1 MGAQLHCAC
10 YYRQLTQWNSSF
22 ARTASSGSALSA
34 APMHAATGGSEAQ
47 CQCFREDSEPIDTP
61 IAKPDEDREDEETDK
76 RKRGEAMH
84 ASSVQ
89 ADAARHGAVLR
100 WSKLFREELGL
111 RGFPG
116 NVSYIAYLT
125 AYEIYKKLGL
135 DHSSE
140 RKRYIDN
147 AVEIQRADRAR
158 KSAWTVQQA
167 MIKYRNRPP
176 QYFNPFSVDCLEDT
190 EPGDKDRIWWLMTD
204 DQKATIIRDES
215 SAGYDIRHK
224 AENAWYIK
232 CMRIIDGGKEAIRN
246 NERLNNGKRS
256 VTNYLIQAQSNVR
269 RKLSTEEK
277 HEITRNECGN
287 LDDLDFDI
295 DAESF

>member
-1 MGAQLHCAC
+1 MEFKFCQDCKQRIGPV
-10 YYRQLTQWNSSF
+10 SS
-22 ARTASSGSALSA
+22 T
-34 APMHAATGGSEAQ
+34 HAATGGDEAQ

-61 IAKPDEDREDEETDK
+61 IAKADEDREDEDTKK

-89 ADAARHGAVLR
+89 ADAARAVLR

-116 NVSYIAYLT
+116 NVSPYAYLT

-140 RKRYIDN
+140 RARYIDN
-147 AVEIQRADRAR
+147 AVEIQRSNRAR

-167 MIKYRNRPP
+167 MIKYRSRPP
-176 QYFNPFSVDCLEDT
+176 PCFNPFAVDCPEGT

-204 DQKATIIRDES
+204 EQRATIIRDES
-215 SAGYDIRHK
+215 SAAYDIQETKTRHK
-224 AENAWYIK
+224 AENTWYMK
-232 CMRIIDGGKEAIRN
+232 CMRIIDGGKKAIRN
-246 NERLNNGKRS
+246 NERINNGKRS

-269 RKLSTEEK
+269 RKLSIEEK
-277 HEITRNECGN
+277 NEITRNECGN
-287 LDDLDFDI
+287 IDDLDFDI
-295 DAESF
+295 DAEFF